1 MTSNF
6 LALKDKIKGPVF
18 SIVTPFK
25 RDNSIDFNSLDKYIN
40 RIYSSGG
47 RIFYVMAYNSR
58 FSELSWEE
66 IKELNYFVAS
76 TVKKL
81 DASNIVIVADPLHC
95 STKVS
100 IDFCKHAESINADII
115 SLIFREKFYTEKQ
128 VFNHFKECAE
138 NTNIGILIHE
148 MPFIS
153 GKGGHTMNWPISLLN
168 KIASLESVIAIKED
182 AKDDEYSNDVINCLK
197 ERLAIIISGGGK
209 RQWLKFAN
217 KGCQS
222 WLNGIGVFEPKI
234 PIIFYEAY
242 KQKNIKILNF
252 ILDEIEDPFFE
263 KIVAKHGWHIGI
275 KACLEARNIFPRF
288 ERSPMMPID
297 DDEMI
302 FVNETMKK
310 FDSKISNLIQIA
322 NEELKIYQ

>member
-1 MTSNF
+1 MTSKY

-25 RDNSIDFNSLDKYIN
+25 KDDSIDYDSLNKYIE

-58 FSELSWEE
+58 YSELSWEE

-76 TVKKL
+76 KVKKL
-81 DASNIVIVADPLHC
+81 NKSNLVIVADPLHC

-100 IDFCKHAESINADII
+100 IDFCKHAENINADII
-115 SLIFREKFYTEKQ
+115 SLIFREKFYSEKQ
-128 VFNHFKECAE
+128 VFSHYKNCAE
-138 NTNIGILIHE
+138 NSNIGILIHE

-153 GKGGHTMNWPISLLN
+153 GKGGHTINWPVSLLD
-168 KIASLESVIAIKED
+168 KIANLDSVIAIKED
-182 AKDDEYSNDVINCLK
+182 AKDDEYSHNVINCLK

-209 RQWLKFAN
+209 RQWLRFSN
-217 KGCQS
+217 EGCQS

-242 KQKNIKILNF
+242 KQKNEKILNY
-252 ILDEIEDPFFE
+252 ILNEIEDPFFE
-263 KIVAKHGWHIGI
+263 KIVAKYGWHIGI
-275 KACLEARNIFPRF
+275 KACLEARNIFSRF
-288 ERSPMMPID
+288 ERAPMMPID
-297 DDEMI
+297 DSEMS
-302 FVNETMKK
+302 FVKEIMKT
-310 FDSKISNLIQIA
+310 FDNKISKIVELA
-322 NEELKIYQ
+322 NSEL